1 MIVIDLETT
10 GLLAPEASDLKE
22 QPYIIEFAGIKLD
35 SDLKEIDSLE
45 FLVNPGFPLPD
56 IIKKIT
62 NIKDEDLKDK
72 PPFISNFDKLA
83 KFFLGVNSMV
93 AHNLPFDKG
102 VLKHNLNRIDKV
114 TSFPWP
120 PNQICTVEISQQVWG
135 KRRKLIDIY
144 KEVTGKEH
152 KGAHRA
158 MADVKATV
166 EVLRWYKK
174 EGHLDD

>member
-10 GLLAPEASDLKE
+10 GLLMPEASDLKE
-22 QPYIIEFAGIKLD
+22 QPYIIEFAGVKLD
-35 SDLKEIDSLE
+35 DDLKEIDSLE
-45 FLVNPGFPLPD
+45 FLVNPGFPLPEQ
-56 IIKKIT
+56 IIKIT
-62 NIKDEDLKDK
+62 NIKDDDLKDK
-72 PPFISNFDKLA
+72 PPFIFYFEKLSE
-83 KFFLGVNSMV
+83 FFLGQDRIV

-102 VLKHNLNRIDKV
+102 ILKHNLSRIGKV

-120 PNQICTVEISQQVWG
+120 PKQLCTVEVSQQVWG
-135 KRRKLIDIY
+135 KKRKLVDIY